1 MRAGQEMRDLA
12 NPKKLRLC
20 YLADLHSFHT
30 QRWASY
36 FAKKGHSVVV
46 LSPTQMEIPGVR
58 VRALFWR
65 PGFPKIFQLANVFLV
80 LAVLRTFKPHVLHAH
95 FVRFYG
101 WLAALSSFKPLVITV
116 WGGDILGDQGAFSDL
131 LGRKLTPFALKKADI
146 VTAHSRFLKQRV
158 VELGKQESRVRLVG
172 CPGVDR
178 KQFRPGLDTY
188 SLRRELGIGA
198 GSVVLCTRLIN
209 PLYNTE
215 IVLKAISLVLK
226 EAPAT
231 KFIFSEHGG
240 DKVYIQQMKAFAREL
255 GVENSILFFEE
266 IPHDRMPLFLNLA
279 EVFVSIPDSDGMP
292 QSLLEAMSC
301 GTVPVVSNLR
311 QYDEVV
317 RKEANA
323 LVVQQKDARAVA
335 RAILILLK
343 DAALRETLS
352 KACLD
357 TIMEGMDYEVE
368 MEKMEKLYYE
378 LSKVGDR
385 EGGVQTAN
393 QSRG

>member
-1 MRAGQEMRDLA
+1 VHKKRIRTRQETSNSA

-36 FAKKGHSVVV
+36 FARKGHSVIV
-46 LSPTQMEIPGVR
+46 LSPTQMEIPDVR
-58 VRALFWR
+58 VRTLFWK
-65 PGFPKIFQLANVFLV
+65 PGFPKIFQLANVFRV

-101 WLAALSSFKPLVITV
+101 WLGALCFFKPLVITV
-116 WGGDILGDQGAFSDL
+116 WGGDILEDQGALSDL
-131 LGRKLTPFALKKADI
+131 FGKKLTPFALKRANI

-158 VELGKQESRVRLVG
+158 VELGKPESQVRLVG

-209 PLYNTE
+209 RLYNTE

-240 DKVYIQQMKAFAREL
+240 DKVYIRQMKALAREL
-255 GVENSILFFEE
+255 GVENSLLFLAE

-279 EVFVSIPDSDGMP
+279 QVFVSIPDSDGMP

-301 GTVPVVSNLR
+301 GTVPVVSSLP
-311 QYDEVV
+311 QYNEVI
-317 RKEANA
+317 RNEANA
-323 LVVQQKDARAVA
+323 LVVQQKDASAVA
-335 RAILILLK
+335 GAILRLLK

-352 KACLD
+352 KACVD
-357 TIMEGMDYEVE
+357 TITEGMDYKVE

-378 LSKVGDR
+378 LSKVGLDAP
-385 EGGVQTAN
+385 Q
-393 QSRG
+393 RG